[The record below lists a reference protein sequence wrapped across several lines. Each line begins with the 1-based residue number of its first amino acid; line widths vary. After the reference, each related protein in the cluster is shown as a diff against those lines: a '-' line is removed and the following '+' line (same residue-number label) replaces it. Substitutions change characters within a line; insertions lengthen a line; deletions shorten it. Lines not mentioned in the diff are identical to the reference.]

1 MPEAVAE
8 VTERRVRSCSMNYE
22 VIVFTVFQ
30 FLCFVASSFLLH
42 DEMLIDDVV
51 WPIEFESF
59 VSSQLRKKNKEGLLF
74 SLFVEPFKLAY

>member
-1 MPEAVAE
+1 MTWWRFVPEAVAICAGSGGGSYRE
-8 VTERRVRSCSMNYE
+8 AREKLQYE

-59 VSSQLRKKNKEGLLF
+59 VSSQLRKKKIKR
-74 SLFVEPFKLAY
+74 V